1 MNKQK
6 KKKKKP
12 GAEDALPPKPT
23 GRYGNFNSPMFK
35 TNIVAKS
42 KKVRKKI

>member
-6 KKKKKP
+6 KKKKPKS
-12 GAEDALPPKPT
+12 GVELPPKPSS
-23 GRYGNFNSPMFK
+23 GFGKFSAPMPK
-35 TNIVAKS
+35 HNIVAKS

>member
-6 KKKKKP
+6 KKKPKT
-12 GAEDALPPKPT
+12 ENVLPPKPT
-23 GRYGNFNSPMFK
+23 GGYGNFNSPLLKSTF
-35 TNIVAKS
+35 VAKS

>member
-6 KKKKKP
+6 KKKTK
-12 GAEDALPPKPT
+12 AENVLPPKPT
-23 GRYGNFNSPMFK
+23 GGYGNFDSPMLK
-35 TNIVAKS
+35 STHVAKS